1 VKQFRN
7 ALVMV
12 CMASCLPAHDLYLS
26 PRGFVMKPGQSA
38 QVEFHNGD
46 AFPESQVPPRVE
58 RLRDVEVRWAGG
70 KSPMRDVRAEGNK
83 GLATFTAPSA
93 DAFLLIART
102 TPNLLELDAPKFEE
116 YLNHEGLEWVV
127 EWRRKNGEGSTR
139 SRELYGKYVKSI
151 LHTGGPDP
159 FVTKPVGFAIEFVP
173 DVDPVTLKAGQKLGL
188 QVLFRGKPAPAG
200 IRVEASSYFQ
210 GKAENNIVGRT
221 DAKGR
226 IEVPLNRPGLWKL
239 HAIQMIRLEDRK
251 QADWESFWASLTF
264 ELPSKPQS

>member
-1 VKQFRN
+1 MRFHTG
-7 ALVMV
+7 LLFF
-12 CMASCLPAHDLYLS
+12 CLAGSMLAHDLYLS
-26 PRGFVMKPGQSA
+26 PRAFVLKAGQTS

-46 AFPESQVPPRVE
+46 AFPESQVPPRME
-58 RLRDVEVRWAGG
+58 RLRDVEVRWASG
-70 KSPMRDVRAEGNK
+70 KSAMKDLKAEANK
-83 GLATFTAPSA
+83 GVATFTAPSA
-93 DAFLLIART
+93 AGFQLTTRT
-102 TPNLLELDAPKFEE
+102 IPNFLELDPAKFEE

-127 EWRRKNGEGSTR
+127 DWRKKNGEATTK
-139 SRELYGKYVKSI
+139 SRELYSKYVKSI
-151 LHTGGPDP
+151 IHTGGADP

-173 DVDPVTLKAGQKLGL
+173 DVDPITLKAGQKLGL
-188 QVLFRGKPAPAG
+188 QVLFQGKPAPAG

-239 HAIQMIRLEDRK
+239 HAIHMIRLEDRK

-264 ELPSKPQS
+264 ELPAKPQS